1 MQALAR
7 RAPSL
12 SLPRGQVAR
21 RACAAVRHGT
31 RAFLISRDVVPGA
44 VVAPYAGPTRTREDV
59 AAPIAAV
66 IVTDPAATRWPFVVD
81 NRTTHCSEEW
91 VRLVATPSGDVG
103 ALGVQGKRGILQ
115 NMATRVAFLREP
127 AHKLVFHDTPKHASW
142 MNQVA
147 IWLGIVTKKVLRRGK
162 FTSVEDLT
170 AQVRAF
176 VVYDNRTMA
185 RPFTWTDAGMPL
197 VA

>member
-1 MQALAR
+1 VQALAR

-12 SLPRGQVAR
+12 SLPPGQVAR

-31 RAFLISRDVVPGA
+31 RAVLSRRAVVRGQGVAPAVGPPRTAAAMAAQIAA
-44 VVAPYAGPTRTREDV
+44 VVATAPT
-59 AAPIAAV
+59 APRWPCV
-66 IVTDPAATRWPFVVD
+66 GATR
-81 NRTTHCSEEW
+81 NRPCAAAL
-91 VRLVATPSGDVG
+91 VRLVAAHAGANG
-103 ALGVQGKRGILQ
+103 ALGVNGQRGILQ
-115 NMATRVAFLREP
+115 RLAPRVAVLRAP
-127 AHKLVFHDTPKHASW
+127 AHPSGLHATATPASW
-142 MNQVA
+142 LNQVE
-147 IWLGIVTKKVLRRGK
+147 IWLGILTKKVLRRGK

-185 RPFTWTDAGMPL
+185 KPFTWTDAGMPL